1 MTKTTRNIVLV
12 GFMGTGKTTAG
23 RQLAQRLG
31 LEFVDMDK
39 LIEERQGRPIATIFA
54 EQGEPHFR
62 TLERALVR
70 DLAARDGQVI
80 ATGGGVVLNPDNVS
94 DFSRSGLVV
103 CLRASPETVMKRVSG
118 ETHRPLLEGDEKFK
132 RIVKILSDRRALY
145 GAIPHQVDTDA
156 LSPEQVVERIL
167 ELYRAAL

>member
-1 MTKTTRNIVLV
+1 MTKRNIVLV

-39 LIEERQGRPIATIFA
+39 VIEERQGRVIATIFA

-62 TLERALVR
+62 ALERALVR
-70 DLAARDGQVI
+70 ELAARDGLVV
-80 ATGGGVVLNPDNVS
+80 ATGGGVVLDPGNVT

-103 CLRASPETVMKRVSG
+103 CLQASPGTVMKRVSG
-118 ETHRPLLEGDEKFK
+118 ETHRPLLEGDEKAR
-132 RIVKILSDRRALY
+132 RIVKLLSDRRLLY
-145 GAIPHQVDTDA
+145 GAIPHQIDTDA
-156 LSPEQVVERIL
+156 LTPDQVVERIIR
-167 ELYRAAL
+167 LYQAPPP